1 MSKPSA
7 PDRFNEE
14 QATYAVRGADAPAP
28 SPDERCSSDEQEA
41 VPSWLKLYRDGWE
54 DAWASPAGLSQVH
67 SSVIV
72 LNQNGKLYVSS

>member
-1 MSKPSA
+1 MSMKSIFA
-7 PDRFNEE
+7 PMVDGRR
-14 QATYAVRGADAPAP
+14 VLMRGAEATAQ
-28 SPDERCSSDEQEA
+28 SPDERCPSDELEA